1 MQHIRPAILMILVM
15 TLITGLLYPLGFTAL
30 ATAIFPHQAAGSL
43 VEQNGKVIGSELIGQ
58 QFNSAKYF
66 HGRPSAA
73 GNGYDAANS
82 SGSNYSPTAKKL
94 KDRIAADTA
103 KLQKENPGQP
113 VPDDLVTASASGL
126 DPDISPAAAFF
137 QVPRVAKARGVKE
150 EDVNA
155 LVQAHVE
162 ARLFGLMGEPHV
174 NVLKLNLAL
183 DALSKRT
190 PFAFAGPRASYGISP
205 SMRSAQRGRLAC
217 ACVSIT

>member
-30 ATAIFPHQAAGSL
+30 ATALFPHQAAGSL
-43 VEQNGKVIGSELIGQ
+43 IERNGKVVGSELIGQ
-58 QFNSAKYF
+58 QFTSARYF

-73 GNGYDAANS
+73 GHGYDAANS

-103 KLQKENPGQP
+103 KLQKENPGRP

-126 DPDISPAAAFF
+126 DPDISPAGALF
-137 QVPRVAKARGVKE
+137 QVLRVAKSRGLKDA
-150 EDVNA
+150 DVA
-155 LVQAHVE
+155 TLVQAHTE
-162 ARLFGLMGEPHV
+162 GRLFGLMGEPHV

-183 DALSKRT
+183 DAMT
-190 PFAFAGPRASYGISP
+190 PSRKSAGDGHKLPPG
-205 SMRSAQRGRLAC
+205 
-217 ACVSIT
+217 